1 MGKEKEREKAEI
13 NFILTPCSDT
23 RIQIQ
28 PAESAKIELN
38 MRLVVQRV
46 SEAEVKVEGGEIV
59 GKIAKG
65 LFVLVGV
72 KEGDKLEDAEILAAK
87 LFKLRVMADPEG
99 KMNLSVGDAGGEFL
113 VVSQFTLHA
122 DTSGGNRPSF
132 INAGDPKVAK
142 EIYEHF
148 VAKLKSQ
155 GAKVEIGSFGNHME
169 IDAKLDGPVTIIVD
183 SSL

>member
-1 MGKEKEREKAEI
+1 
-13 NFILTPCSDT
+13 
-23 RIQIQ
+23 
-28 PAESAKIELN
+28 
-38 MRLVVQRV
+38 MRLVIQSV
-46 SEAEVKVEGGEIV
+46 SEASVKVESGEIV
-59 GKIAKG
+59 GEIGKG

-72 KEGDKLEDAEILAAK
+72 KEGDSLKDAEVLAMK
-87 LFKLRVMADPEG
+87 LYKLRVMADPEG
-99 KMNLSVGDAGGEFL
+99 KMNLSVNDVGGEFL

-148 VAKLKSQ
+148 VAKLKEQ

-169 IDAKLDGPVTIIVD
+169 IDAKLDGPVTI
-183 SSL
+183 